1 MAGIVYGKEQKI
13 DAKDKKILKELFLDG
28 RMSVAEVSKRTKIQ
42 RDSVARRIKRMEKE
56 EIITGFVP
64 VINPPALGLPNIAIT
79 MFKIKTDSLENKKK
93 FEEGIVANKYSVH
106 ISTVIGKYD
115 YVVALVYRDTNH
127 LNQIIEEMKRYIPDF
142 IVDFELFQ
150 VVDEP
155 KFEMMAQLL

>member
-1 MAGIVYGKEQKI
+1 M
-13 DAKDKKILKELFLDG
+13 IL
-28 RMSVAEVSKRTKIQ
+28 
-42 RDSVARRIKRMEKE
+42 E